1 MKLDFLKSLLD
12 LWKKYGDLAKD
23 LIPIIRTL
31 AGEVREEMGLDTA
44 AMIADTT
51 ADKAELD
58 ALLAADLAAMESTEP

>member
-12 LWKKYGDLAKD
+12 IWKKYGDLAKD
-23 LIPIIRTL
+23 LLPIIKTL

-51 ADKAELD
+51 LDKAELD
-58 ALLAADLAAMESTEP
+58 ALLAADLAALEG